1 MLDHFLENLFEQY
14 KELGL
19 YEDTI
24 FILYGDHGEGFGEH
38 RRFQHD
44 DIMWEEGLKVP
55 LLIHAPGRFEHGE
68 RVKGLS
74 NHTDILPTVLEMLG
88 YEVKD
93 GEYPGYSLLHQL
105 PEDRTLMFS
114 CFHDKACVASIQGSE
129 KYIYHYGNQPE
140 EFFDLSEDPLEKVNL
155 AGEKGNEIEKRREA
169 LLEWRSS
176 VNATY

>member
-1 MLDHFLENLFEQY
+1 
-14 KELGL
+14 LGL

-44 DIMWEEGLKVP
+44 DTMWEEGLKVP

-114 CFHDKACVASIQGSE
+114 CFHDKACMASIQGSE